1 MCKLSINNHLL
12 SIRVVFPAAFVI
24 FTWFQRRHVHSYST
38 QKYSTW
44 QQTNRQRQRCNFLY
58 NIFNSHLMQH
68 TSTVLP
74 SMWASMWDSSP
85 YAITYYDYKTHPL
98 HKTQN
103 PKHVL
108 RIFQTTQ
115 DLELLMC
122 SQQPVTGPYPG
133 PRVLSLHFSDRNF
146 VWILPVKMYSEV
158 PPRWQN
164 SVVSSTNT
172 KWGSLF
178 LLQNSKPGHVQI
190 VPL

>member
-1 MCKLSINNHLL
+1 M
-12 SIRVVFPAAFVI
+12 
-24 FTWFQRRHVHSYST
+24 FTP
-38 QKYSTW
+38 
-44 QQTNRQRQRCNFLY
+44 
-58 NIFNSHLMQH
+58 
-68 TSTVLP
+68 TVLRSIP
-74 SMWASMWDSSP
+74 RGSKRTDNAKDAIFCMTFLTATWCNTHFNCTSQYVGQFTLCHNILWLQNSS
-85 YAITYYDYKTHPL
+85 T
-98 HKTQN
+98 TQN
-103 PKHVL
+103 LKHVL

-146 VWILPVKMYSEV
+146 VWILSVPMWSEV
-158 PPRWQN
+158 TPRWQH
-164 SVVSSTNT
+164 SVLSCTNT